1 MTGRHYL
8 FRRKDEGSTKNDHT
22 QQGAHNQYEPATP
35 DHMSSVR
42 QVFLDKYRDNIE
54 KGCYDD
60 RDLEKIK
67 TDDFLLELYCRH
79 QPKAKVEEVA
89 SLIHES
95 LKWRMEYQIND
106 LSDDSFD
113 DKMWEQRAIF
123 FHNTD
128 KDGHKVLITQ
138 VKMHRKGDSHYLL
151 TVKKFFAW
159 HIEKAFQE
167 NPGEPLMLLFDMD
180 GAGLA
185 NLDMDFIRFCINCF
199 KSNYPCI
206 LGLMLVYEMPWIF
219 NGELLCL
226 TSMCL
231 TSMWF
236 CQIFLLFYCL
246 MRSFTPAD
254 KVHSSYTASGTMFCE
269 PDTVTNSKISP
280 DGASSSRKVKISE
293 PSSLLRSYSSDSFKE
308 GSRLPLALSSLE
320 KKFQNKDNCFQT
332 RLLSIRPADELCFQL
347 DENVK
352 EIYSTISLSNTL
364 TNPIAYKVKT
374 TSPEKFRVRPSG
386 GVVRPGSPVTVNVHI
401 QPGFENKIQS
411 DKFLVRA
418 MEVTDESKDVAELWK
433 TVQRESIME
442 HRLRC
447 IINSEPVCSKPANDI
462 ATLTEKVEVLQ
473 SAVSRIE
480 RRQQHVIL
488 LQLVFLLVV
497 ILAIVSDY
505 WQSLSAPQDHKSKYC
520 QAQ

>member
-1 MTGRHYL
+1 MAAGD
-8 FRRKDEGSTKNDHT
+8 FDDD
-22 QQGAHNQYEPATP
+22 EPATP

-60 RDLEKIK
+60 RDLERIK

-106 LSDDSFD
+106 LSDDTFD

-138 VKMHRKGDSHYLL
+138 VKLHRKGDSHYLL

-219 NGELLCL
+219 NAAWKIIKTWLSPEAVQKIKFVDKGTIQEFI
-226 TSMCL
+226 SRDK
-231 TSMWF
+231 
-236 CQIFLLFYCL
+236 L
-246 MRSFTPAD
+246 MEQMGGTD
-254 KVHSSYTASGTMFCE
+254 KFHSSYTASGTMFCE

-320 KKFQNKDNCFQT
+320 KKFHNKDNCFQT

-447 IINSEPVCSKPANDI
+447 IINSEPVCSRPANDI
-462 ATLTEKVEVLQ
+462 TTLTEKVEVLQ

-520 QAQ
+520 PAQ

>member
-1 MTGRHYL
+1 MSVCFSVYL
-8 FRRKDEGSTKNDHT
+8 LSFVITFILMYNCHSVGYDDKGSSGFDQWNSLLVKVTCK
-22 QQGAHNQYEPATP
+22 GLGTP
-35 DHMSSVR
+35 TSMRILNITV
-42 QVFLDKYRDNIE
+42 RDNIE

-236 CQIFLLFYCL
+236 CQIFLLF
-246 MRSFTPAD
+246 
-254 KVHSSYTASGTMFCE
+254 
-269 PDTVTNSKISP
+269 
-280 DGASSSRKVKISE
+280 
-293 PSSLLRSYSSDSFKE
+293 
-308 GSRLPLALSSLE
+308 
-320 KKFQNKDNCFQT
+320 
-332 RLLSIRPADELCFQL
+332 
-347 DENVK
+347 
-352 EIYSTISLSNTL
+352 
-364 TNPIAYKVKT
+364 
-374 TSPEKFRVRPSG
+374 
-386 GVVRPGSPVTVNVHI
+386 
-401 QPGFENKIQS
+401 
-411 DKFLVRA
+411 
-418 MEVTDESKDVAELWK
+418 
-433 TVQRESIME
+433 
-442 HRLRC
+442 
-447 IINSEPVCSKPANDI
+447 
-462 ATLTEKVEVLQ
+462 
-473 SAVSRIE
+473 
-480 RRQQHVIL
+480 
-488 LQLVFLLVV
+488 
-497 ILAIVSDY
+497 
-505 WQSLSAPQDHKSKYC
+505 
-520 QAQ
+520 